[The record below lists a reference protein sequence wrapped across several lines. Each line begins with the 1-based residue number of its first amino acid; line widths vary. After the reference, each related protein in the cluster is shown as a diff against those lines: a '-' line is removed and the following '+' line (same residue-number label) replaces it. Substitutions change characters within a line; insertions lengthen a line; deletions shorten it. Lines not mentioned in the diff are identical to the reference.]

1 MSLDTVLKIGKAL
14 RTSKGNL
21 KHFKYVKPCPKD
33 KNGEYLPTCVSIP
46 IREDFSI
53 DWNAISLLPE
63 NEKEAL
69 YYLTFKTSDGDSSVK
84 YLFGDIYYGTTSTL
98 KKDKSVEKKERGFYK
113 LGNPNGRAAQQKN
126 SFERGQSSFEE
137 LLKKYKQ
144 DTLVEFRKSFSRD
157 NDVLAKVLSSISAV
171 EEYLIEGDDL
181 PFIDFLKS
189 ESKVFEATVKRV
201 YEKTSRQILN
211 KLNVKSEFPELSEEE
226 KKKLAEFDNGDIFI
240 HFEFPEKQHWYQF
253 KHEFDIISGK
263 ILEDFVEK
271 SSNGVVLRKTLY
283 KTICSG
289 DLKNDWQFPGFS
301 TENKHKSKAF
311 TDEEIKDLFYAIDYS
326 SRGRTIQGT
335 DFKIILLPKGKNLTA
350 EHFEEF
356 VKKRDEER
364 LKKNNQSDQD
374 DDEPLFNLFERE
386 DENEITSF
394 DLVFCKKGG
403 TSSPDVDLLE
413 ISGIEKSKI
422 RFTKKRLEK
431 ISSEIQAKRKAFLRT
446 DKNLYPFKIEYSFRN
461 ILGDPLFDQKSQK
474 VSIKANPKYQSHIL
488 KVLPLIYM
496 GNYHQDQVLLPA
508 FIRNIE
514 YSIRSGDNKFNL
526 LKFDFEYLLKIQNS
540 SINKFEIMVNSK
552 SYLLGKQLGQMA
564 KPLRKAINSFEK
576 SSVGLIT
583 RRVATKYDC
592 IKFTNEIT
600 EKLTR
605 HGKRW
610 AEQTANVVSDLS
622 LLPEAEYDKE
632 LVAFGFLGGYFTYEE
647 ESSNTNKFYSK
658 LEKLLN
664 DFHGNEELEQVIEGI
679 SNITTSELSE

>member
-1 MSLDTVLKIGKAL
+1 MSLDTILKIGKAL
-14 RTSKGNL
+14 RTSNGNL

-33 KNGEYLPTCVSIP
+33 KKGEYLPTCVSIP

-53 DWNAISLLPE
+53 DWNAIFLLPE
-63 NEKEAL
+63 NEKEDL

-84 YLFGDIYYGTTSTL
+84 YLFGDIYYGTTSTF
-98 KKDKSVEKKERGFYK
+98 KKDKSIEKKERGFYK
-113 LGNPNGRAAQQKN
+113 LGDPNGRAAQQKS

-137 LLKKYKQ
+137 ILKKYKQ

-157 NDVLAKVLSSISAV
+157 NHVFAKVLSSITAV
-171 EEYLIEGDDL
+171 EEYLIEGDDQ

-226 KKKLAEFDNGDIFI
+226 KNKLAEFDNGDIFI
-240 HFEFPEKQHWYQF
+240 HFEFPGKQHWYQF
-253 KHEFDIISGK
+253 KYEFDIISGK

-289 DLKNDWQFPGFS
+289 DPENDWQFPGFS

-311 TDEEIKDLFYAIDYS
+311 TDEEIKDLFYAVEYS

-356 VKKRDEER
+356 AKKRDEER
-364 LKKNNQSDQD
+364 LKKSNQSAKV

-386 DENEITSF
+386 DEKEITSF
-394 DLVFCKKGG
+394 DVVFCKKGG
-403 TSSPDVDLLE
+403 KLPDIDLIE

-446 DKNLYPFKIEYSFRN
+446 GKNLYPFKIEYSFRN
-461 ILGDPLFDQKSQK
+461 ILGNPQFDKNSKK

-488 KVLPLIYM
+488 KVLPLIYID
-496 GNYHQDQVLLPA
+496 NYHHDQILLPA
-508 FIRNIE
+508 FLRNIE

-526 LKFDFEYLLKIQNS
+526 LKFDLEYLLKIQNS
-540 SINKFEIMVNSK
+540 NNDIFMKITNSS
-552 SYLLGKQLGQMA
+552 SYRLGLLLGSLAQNLSQK
-564 KPLRKAINSFEK
+564 INSFEK
-576 SSVGLIT
+576 NYIGNLSRRISNLDDFIKMKNDVEQKLIMHD
-583 RRVATKYDC
+583 KS
-592 IKFTNEIT
+592 KFTFKTSFE
-600 EKLTR
+600 
-605 HGKRW
+605 
-610 AEQTANVVSDLS
+610 LS
-622 LLPEAEYDKE
+622 QKVKEFEGRYDKDE
-632 LVAFGFLGGYFTYEE
+632 CAFGFLESYF
-647 ESSNTNKFYSK
+647 KPIFK
-658 LEKLLN
+658 K
-664 DFHGNEELEQVIEGI
+664 GNN
-679 SNITTSELSE
+679 S

>member
-1 MSLDTVLKIGKAL
+1 MSLDTVLIIGKAL

-33 KNGEYLPTCVSIP
+33 KDGEYLPTCVSIP
-46 IREDFSI
+46 VRDNFNI

-63 NEKEAL
+63 NEKEDL

-84 YLFGDIYYGTTSTL
+84 YLFGDIYYGATTTF
-98 KKDKSVEKKERGFYK
+98 KKDKSIEKKERGFYK
-113 LGNPNGRAAQQKN
+113 LGDPNGRAAQQKN

-137 LLKKYKQ
+137 LLKKYKK
-144 DTLVEFRKSFSRD
+144 DPLVEFRKSFSRD
-157 NDVLAKVLSSISAV
+157 TDVLAKILSSISAV

-189 ESKVFEATVKRV
+189 ESKIFEATVKRI

-211 KLNVKSEFPELSEEE
+211 KLDVKSEFTELSEEE
-226 KKKLAEFDNGDIFI
+226 KKKLKAFDNGDIFI
-240 HFEFPEKQHWYQF
+240 HFEFPQKKHWYQF
-253 KHEFDIISGK
+253 KHEFDIISEK

-289 DLKNDWQFPGFS
+289 DKKNDWQFPAFNP
-301 TENKHKSKAF
+301 ENKHKSKAF

-335 DFKIILLPKGKNLTA
+335 DFKILLLPKGKNLTA
-350 EHFEEF
+350 ENFEEF

-364 LKKNNQSDQD
+364 LKKNNQSNQD

-431 ISSEIQAKRKAFLRT
+431 ISSEIQSKQKTFLRT

-461 ILGDPLFDQKSQK
+461 ILGNPQYDQKSKK

-488 KVLPLIYM
+488 KVLPLIYTD
-496 GNYHQDQVLLPA
+496 NYHHDQILLPA
-508 FIRNIE
+508 FLRNVE

-526 LKFDFEYLLKIQNS
+526 LKFDLEYLLKIQNS
-540 SINKFEIMVNSK
+540 KNDIFMKITNSG
-552 SYLLGKQLGQMA
+552 SYQLGLFLGSLAQNLSQ
-564 KPLRKAINSFEK
+564 KINSFEK
-576 SSVGLIT
+576 NYVGNLSRRISNLDDFIKMKNDVEQKLIMHD
-583 RRVATKYDC
+583 KS
-592 IKFTNEIT
+592 KFTFKTSFE
-600 EKLTR
+600 
-605 HGKRW
+605 
-610 AEQTANVVSDLS
+610 LS
-622 LLPEAEYDKE
+622 QKVKEFEGRYDKDE
-632 LVAFGFLGGYFTYEE
+632 CAFGFLESYFKPIFKKEATPK
-647 ESSNTNKFYSK
+647 N
-658 LEKLLN
+658 
-664 DFHGNEELEQVIEGI
+664 
-679 SNITTSELSE
+679 